1 MTKPKTKAKP
11 DKKISAKPLIG
22 VYPGTFDPV
31 TLGHLDIIERAM
43 KVVDHLVIGI
53 ADSPGKGPLFTAE
66 ERLNMMKTDVANNK
80 KLKGKSIEVVA
91 FSKLLMHFVEE
102 VGARVIVRG
111 LRAISDFEYEFQ
123 MAGMNSYLDEDIET
137 VFLMAQDK
145 HQFISSR
152 FVKEIGRLG
161 GDVSYFVTPNVVKE
175 LKKRF
180 KQ

>member
-1 MTKPKTKAKP
+1 MKNKTVTA
-11 DKKISAKPLIG
+11 IPLTG

-43 KVVDHLVIGI
+43 KVVDHLVIGV
-53 ADSPGKGPLFTAE
+53 ADSPGKGPLFSID
-66 ERLNMMKTDVANNK
+66 ERVAMMKTDVANNK
-80 KLKGKSIEVVA
+80 KLKGRSIEVMP
-91 FSKLLMHFVEE
+91 FNRLLMHFVQE

-123 MAGMNSYLDEDIET
+123 MAGMNSYLNEDIET

-161 GDVSYFVTPNVVKE
+161 GDISHFVTPGVAKA
-175 LKKRF
+175 LKRRF
-180 KQ
+180 RQA